1 MNSGLDAVSAKDLT
15 IGYRLRK
22 GGWKKVHENM
32 NFTLKT
38 GELTSLIGLN
48 GAGKSTLIR
57 TLCRFQDLVS
67 GVVEIFGKELQEY
80 SAHEFAR
87 SVGVVLTDR
96 TDVSGMTVR
105 SIVGL
110 GRQPHTGFF
119 GTLSSKDR
127 AVVEEAMTA
136 VNIFHKADSF
146 ITELSDGERQRMMIA
161 KAIAQE
167 CPVVILDEPTAFLD
181 VVSRMEIM
189 ELLHGMAV
197 ESGKSIF
204 LSTHDIDNAI
214 MYSDKLLLLASGE
227 PLCMGTPEELILD
240 GSLGTFFARSGM
252 NFDVRSGRLSTGM
265 CGIPIGVSGD
275 GITARWLSNALARN
289 GFTPSLP
296 SRDIVNILCLE
307 GQNIQISYLDG
318 FKAEVSDINAAVR
331 NILEH
336 IPRRAPDGR

>member
-1 MNSGLDAVSAKDLT
+1 MISDMNTGLDAMPAVSAKDLT

-32 NFTLKT
+32 NFTLKM

-57 TLCRFQDLVS
+57 TLCRFQDMVS
-67 GVVEIFGKELQEY
+67 GRVEVLGKSVAEY
-80 SAHEFAR
+80 SAHEFSR

-119 GTLSSKDR
+119 GSLSAADAAIVEDAME
-127 AVVEEAMTA
+127 AVK
-136 VNIFHKADSF
+136 IYHKADSY
-146 ITELSDGERQRMMIA
+146 ITELSDGERQRTMIA

-189 ELLHGMAV
+189 ELLHGMAAKD
-197 ESGKSIF
+197 GKSIF
-204 LSTHDIDNAI
+204 LSTHDVDNAI
-214 MYSDKLLLLASGE
+214 MYSDKLLLLSPGE
-227 PLCMGTPEELILD
+227 PVCIGTPEELILD
-240 GSLGTFFARSGM
+240 GSIGRFFGRSGL
-252 NFDVRSGRLSTGM
+252 NFDVRSGRLSTGLG
-265 CGIPIGVSGD
+265 GIPVGVSGD
-275 GITARWLSNALARN
+275 GPTARWLANALARN

-296 SRDIVNILCLE
+296 SRDTVNVLCRE
-307 GQNIQISYLDG
+307 GQPIRISQPDG
-318 FKAEVSDINAAVR
+318 SSSEVPDISSAVR
-331 NILEH
+331 SILEC
-336 IPRRAPDGR
+336 I